1 VDVDENLTDIPELDN
16 EDSERFRVFIQYLN
30 SFKPYPVN
38 VTIVRDDSK
47 SRMNF
52 IKNLIDD
59 RSEASYSY
67 YEFLQ
72 HLKTQI
78 K

>member
-1 VDVDENLTDIPELDN
+1 MLTNIHN
-16 EDSERFRVFIQYLN
+16 YNQYNYFRI
-30 SFKPYPVN
+30 
-38 VTIVRDDSK
+38 
-47 SRMNF
+47 NF
-52 IKNLIDD
+52 INNLIDD
-59 RSEASYSY
+59 RSESSFSY